1 MHGSSLLAQGVEAL
15 RGIGLNYAFMLD
27 AAERQAFVR
36 GMGVTV
42 QLALL
47 TIPCSLAA
55 GVVLAA
61 CMTSGRAWLAGP
73 ARAFVEV
80 TRNTPTLVQ
89 LYCAFLVLNML
100 ITQQLRD
107 WGAGQ
112 NPLTPFV
119 WVVVVVS
126 LHKGAFH
133 AEALRAGIEAV
144 PATTLEAA
152 RSLGFSQRQLLARVQ
167 LPLAA
172 RFALPSLVN
181 NLVDLVKMTAV
192 ASAIAVA
199 PLPLAARFALPSL
212 VNNLVDLV
220 KMTAVASAIAV
231 GDVTYESIMIWSQR
245 DNVLELLLL
254 ILIWFGLLTWLVS
267 LAGRWLEERWRMP
280 GYGQ

>member
-1 MHGSSLLAQGVEAL
+1 MSTDWLPQAVDAL
-15 RGIGLNYAFMLD
+15 RPLGLNYAFVLD
-27 AAERQAFVR
+27 TSERQAFVR
-36 GMGVTV
+36 GMIVTL

-47 TIPCSLAA
+47 TIPGSLAA
-55 GVVLAA
+55 GVALAA
-61 CMTSGRAWLAGP
+61 ALTSGRPSLERT

-107 WGAGQ
+107 WGAGN

-119 WVVVVVS
+119 WVVIVVS
-126 LHKGAFH
+126 LHKGVFH

-167 LPLAA
+167 LPLAV
-172 RFALPSLVN
+172 RFALPSL
-181 NLVDLVKMTAV
+181 
-192 ASAIAVA
+192 I
-199 PLPLAARFALPSL
+199 
-212 VNNLVDLV
+212 NNLVDLV

-254 ILIWFGLLTWLVS
+254 ILLWFGLLTWLVS
-267 LAGRWLEERWRMP
+267 LAGRWLEHHWRMP

>member
-1 MHGSSLLAQGVEAL
+1 MTDNDLLLQGVQAL
-15 RGIGLNYAFMLD
+15 KGIGLNYAFMLD
-27 AAERQAFVR
+27 ATERQAFLR
-36 GMGVTV
+36 GMGVTL

-47 TIPCSLAA
+47 TIPGSLAA
-55 GVVLAA
+55 GVALAA
-61 CMTSGRAWLAGP
+61 ALTSGRAWLERP

-119 WVVVVVS
+119 WVVVVS
-126 LHKGAFH
+126 LHKGVFH

-144 PATTLEAA
+144 PPTTLEAA
-152 RSLGFSQRQLLARVQ
+152 RSLGFSRRQLLARVQ
-167 LPLAA
+167 LPLAV
-172 RFALPSLVN
+172 RFALP
-181 NLVDLVKMTAV
+181 A
-192 ASAIAVA
+192 
-199 PLPLAARFALPSL
+199 L

-254 ILIWFGLLTWLVS
+254 ILLWFGLLTWLVS
-267 LAGRWLEERWRMP
+267 LAGRWLERQWRMP
-280 GYGQ
+280 GYVQ